1 MAEVWLPALLV
12 VAVAAVAAV
21 VMVRSGALMTA
32 ETASIRRVRQRLV
45 PAAGWWA
52 ATVART
58 PIGRT
63 LQDRFAIR
71 RLQLAAGRG
80 DPQAFVRRVVGVAAL
95 VVAACSVLDATTGLL
110 GDGLVLAPIWIPVA
124 AAAATALSFAGL
136 QREAGRR
143 REVASSQ
150 VAKTLLLFGLLR
162 VPPVHSPDALRPGD
176 PLLALAW
183 TMRDH
188 TLAEMLA
195 SDQWRQVVETQPR
208 SRADLLEAV
217 GSAYGLPVLAQLA
230 AVVRSAQEY
239 GGGDPAAEYLAAARS
254 FTAQRLADARVRL
267 GSRTIT
273 VLVPMVGLLA
283 AIFVVIFSAVA
294 YASANGGL

>member
-1 MAEVWLPALLV
+1 VADAWLPSLLLV
-12 VAVAAVAAV
+12 IIAAVAALV
-21 VMVRSGALMTA
+21 LVRNGAVMTA
-32 ETASIRRVRQRLV
+32 ETSSIRRVRRRLV
-45 PAAGWWA
+45 RDQGWWA
-52 ATVART
+52 VAVARN
-58 PIGRT
+58 PIGRA

-80 DPQAFVRRVVGVAAL
+80 DAQAFARRVVRVAA
-95 VVAACSVLDATTGLL
+95 VTVAACSVLDAVTGLA
-110 GDGLVLAPIWIPVA
+110 GDGLMIAPIWIPVA
-124 AAAATALSFAGL
+124 GAVATALSLAGL
-136 QREAGRR
+136 QREARRR
-143 REVASSQ
+143 REIASLQ

-176 PLLALAW
+176 PLLALARS
-183 TMRDH
+183 MRDR
-188 TLAEMLA
+188 TLAEMLG
-195 SDQWRQVVETQPR
+195 SDRWRQMNDTKPR
-208 SRADLLEAV
+208 SRAELLEAV
-217 GSAYGLPVLAQLA
+217 GAAYRLPVLAQLA
-230 AVVRSAQEY
+230 QVVRAAQEY

-294 YASANGGL
+294 FASANGGL

>member
-1 MAEVWLPALLV
+1 MADSWLPSVLL
-12 VAVAAVAAV
+12 VAVAIGAGIVL
-21 VMVRSGALMTA
+21 VRSGALMTA
-32 ETASIRRVRQRLV
+32 ESASIRRVRRRLL
-45 PAAGWWA
+45 PSEARWGAAL
-52 ATVART
+52 ARS
-58 PIGRT
+58 PIGRA

-80 DPQAFVRRVVGVAAL
+80 DAQAFVRRMVTL
-95 VVAACSVLDATTGLL
+95 VLFTVAACCVVDVVSALAGS
-110 GDGLVLAPIWIPVA
+110 GLVLAPIWIPVA
-124 AAAATALSFAGL
+124 GALAVGLSFAGL
-136 QREAGRR
+136 QREARR
-143 REVASSQ
+143 RRDTASLQ

-162 VPPVHSPDALRPGD
+162 VPPLHGPDALRPGD
-176 PLLALAW
+176 PLVALAR
-183 TMRDH
+183 TMRDS

-195 SDQWRQVVETQPR
+195 SEQWRQVSDVHPR

-217 GSAYGLPVLAQLA
+217 GAAYGLPVLAQLA
-230 AVVRSAQEY
+230 QVVRSAQEY
-239 GGGDPAAEYLAAARS
+239 GGSDPATEYLAAARS

-294 YASANGGL
+294 YASTNGGL